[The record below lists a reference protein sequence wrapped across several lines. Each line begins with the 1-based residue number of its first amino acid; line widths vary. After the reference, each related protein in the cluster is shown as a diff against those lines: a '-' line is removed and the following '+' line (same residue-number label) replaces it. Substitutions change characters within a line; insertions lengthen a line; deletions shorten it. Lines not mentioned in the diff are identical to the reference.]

1 MPFFRQDKVT
11 IYVTSSGAGAQW
23 RGRSCPGGAFWVNH
37 YGSQLRDCC
46 KVKIHQGFIAGIIT
60 LSLLPA
66 MAAAQATGQ
75 VQDSTQWAQSPA
87 GARQALA
94 TPDAPASAPA
104 VSAMTI
110 DERHDGWV
118 AIHHSPDHGLHTDLC
133 IAGAENEVLML
144 RADADSLQ
152 MRSADDHWTLTPGS
166 TGDMTVRIGA
176 YQHVFHMQANDAT
189 TLSVDLKPQE
199 MTDLL
204 NGMERGQ
211 RASVEYGS
219 RTVVDVALGG
229 SAPVLDRFRGCA
241 ETNHFADLGHAPGN
255 RANPF

>member
-1 MPFFRQDKVT
+1 MPFFRKDKDT
-11 IYVTSSGAGAQW
+11 LCDTSSGTGAQW
-23 RGRSCPGGAFWVNH
+23 RGRSCSGGAFWVNH
-37 YGSQLRDCC
+37 YGSLLRDCC
-46 KVKIHQGFIAGIIT
+46 KVKIHQGFNAGIIT

-66 MAAAQATGQ
+66 TAAAQATGQ

-104 VSAMTI
+104 VSAMI
-110 DERHDGWV
+110 IHERHDGWV
-118 AIHHSPDHGLHTDLC
+118 AIHEAPGEGVDTDRGV
-133 IAGAENEVLML
+133 AGGENEGRML
-144 RADADSLQ
+144 RAAADTLQ
-152 MRSADDHWTLTPGS
+152 RRGGDDHWTLSPGS
-166 TGDMTVRIGA
+166 TGEMTVRIGA
-176 YQHVFHMQANDAT
+176 YQHVFRRQENDAT
-189 TLSVDLKPQE
+189 TVSVDLKPQE

>member
-1 MPFFRQDKVT
+1 M
-11 IYVTSSGAGAQW
+11 
-23 RGRSCPGGAFWVNH
+23 
-37 YGSQLRDCC
+37 
-46 KVKIHQGFIAGIIT
+46 
-60 LSLLPA
+60 LPA
-66 MAAAQATGQ
+66 VAVAQATGQ
-75 VQDSTQWAQSPA
+75 LQDSTQWAQSPA

-94 TPDAPASAPA
+94 TPDQQPPAP
-104 VSAMTI
+104 AMTI

-133 IAGAENEVLML
+133 IAGAESEVLML

-166 TGDMTVRIGA
+166 KGDMTVRIGA

-199 MTDLL
+199 MAVLL

-211 RASVEYGS
+211 QASVEYGS

-241 ETNHFADLGHAPGN
+241 ETNHFADLGRAPGN
-255 RANPF
+255 RASPF

>member
-1 MPFFRQDKVT
+1 MK
-11 IYVTSSGAGAQW
+11 IYQFLIAGAV
-23 RGRSCPGGAFWVNH
+23 A
-37 YGSQLRDCC
+37 
-46 KVKIHQGFIAGIIT
+46 
-60 LSLLPA
+60 LSALPA
-66 MAAAQATGQ
+66 MAGAQEAGQ
-75 VQDSTQWAQSPA
+75 LQDSTQWAHSPA

-94 TPDAPASAPA
+94 TPDPQPAPPP
-104 VSAMTI
+104 AMTI
-110 DERHDGWV
+110 DERHDWWV

-133 IAGAENEVLML
+133 IAGAENEVLMV

-189 TLSVDLKPQE
+189 TLSVDLKPKE
-199 MTDLL
+199 MAELL

-211 RASVEYGS
+211 QATVQYGE
-219 RTVVDVALGG
+219 RTVVNMTLTG

-241 ETNHFADLGHAPGN
+241 ETNHFADLGHAPDS